1 MFSLLAAYGV
11 DPNAHL
17 PLRLRCCGAGGPAEE
32 LLPGFWH
39 LLWRCWSPMRDCDA
53 LMQTTDLLLRAGV
66 DANSGLAGLPVMREA
81 FFFDGHQFE
90 DRATALKA
98 ARYLRLLLL
107 AGCRPD
113 RLGRPS
119 DIAGVLLAV
128 WRSLRRPTAAEAA
141 TAAAAAAAASSGN
154 PKQPTAASTLANPID
169 EEAESVCFSLTD
181 CLMSCWPSLAAR
193 LLLPHHQQ
201 QYQLHHLLPR
211 DLSYRHSCRR
221 PPSLRVAAA
230 LAVRSGLGGR
240 HFLRRLCCLPTAS
253 LDRNLRLLIR
263 WPTAPAPKLT
273 KSAALSNSDR
283 SASANSVGLLIC
295 FSLTAFA
302 VLASVDQPYCTFF
315 GNRAP
320 APQPTLHNCTW
331 YRQHSCCR
339 GEEINITFA
348 SVRPLQGASRSC
360 LRYFN
365 SLMCYICSPSQWV
378 FYRGE
383 SLTVCR
389 DFCDKWYQA
398 CGSAFIKG
406 QTVASLFE
414 NGYKLCDSRQFK
426 VSTGKDDCFR
436 YVAEEGEVFAEAS
449 GPPRPPAVALAAA

>member
-283 SASANSVGLLIC
+283 VNG
-295 FSLTAFA
+295 
-302 VLASVDQPYCTFF
+302 D
-315 GNRAP
+315 RA
-320 APQPTLHNCTW
+320 
-331 YRQHSCCR
+331 
-339 GEEINITFA
+339 
-348 SVRPLQGASRSC
+348 
-360 LRYFN
+360 
-365 SLMCYICSPSQWV
+365 
-378 FYRGE
+378 
-383 SLTVCR
+383 
-389 DFCDKWYQA
+389 
-398 CGSAFIKG
+398 
-406 QTVASLFE
+406 
-414 NGYKLCDSRQFK
+414 
-426 VSTGKDDCFR
+426 
-436 YVAEEGEVFAEAS
+436 
-449 GPPRPPAVALAAA
+449 